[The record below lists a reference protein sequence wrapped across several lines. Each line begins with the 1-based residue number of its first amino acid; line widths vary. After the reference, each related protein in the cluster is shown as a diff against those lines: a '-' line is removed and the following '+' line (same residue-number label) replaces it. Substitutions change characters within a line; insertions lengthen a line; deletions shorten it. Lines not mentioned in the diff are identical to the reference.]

1 MTRAIGLAILAGTAL
16 RLAAVGLSSREVAD
30 VARYR
35 RMADHLLDVSWNP
48 YQAPRLYPYPPLW
61 AAWEAASGA
70 LTRRLG
76 LPFPAVVKLPVAAA
90 ELVVVSLLGRRA
102 GPGAAWIYALHPVGV
117 LVSAFHGQ
125 FDALMMLFLLAAMTA
140 VEMGRRDRGALA
152 LAAAISLK
160 AFPVVLVPCFL
171 LAPGMDRRSRA
182 RFALLATVPVA
193 LLLLPFALHDFPAV
207 RRELGGYGGVADLGW
222 IGLWRGAIYMLTGR
236 LHGSE
241 ADRWGALVPA
251 GKGLFLIVAAVLLAD
266 LARRTPRPPLAESA
280 LALVLAFQV
289 CYGALSVQYLVWVL
303 ALAAAARGGLF
314 WAWSGGAT
322 AALLGF
328 YTLLAPGVLPLEP
341 LAGPWRLVAASAWVG
356 GGVAVWLTSAG
367 WLLSLLRRR
376 P

>member
-1 MTRAIGLAILAGTAL
+1 MSRAVAGALAAAAALRLVAIGLADA
-16 RLAAVGLSSREVAD
+16 EVAD

-35 RMADHLLDVSWNP
+35 KVSDHLLDVSWNP
-48 YQAPRLYPYPPLW
+48 YQAPRLYPYPPPW

-90 ELVVVSLLGRRA
+90 DLAVVSLLGRRA

-117 LVSAFHGQ
+117 LVGGFHGQ
-125 FDALMMLFLLAAMTA
+125 FDSVMMLALLAAMTA
-140 VEMGRRDRGALA
+140 VEAGRRDRGAVA

-182 RFALLATVPVA
+182 RFALLATAPVA

-222 IGLWRGAIYMLTGR
+222 IGLWRGAIYLLTGR
-236 LHGSE
+236 LYGSE

-251 GKGLFLIVAAVLLAD
+251 GKGLFLIGAAVLPAH
-266 LARRTPRPPLAESA
+266 LARRAPRPPLAESC
-280 LALVLAFQV
+280 LAVVLAFQV
-289 CYGALSVQYLVWVL
+289 CYGALSVQYLLGVL
-303 ALAAAARGGLF
+303 ALAAAGRGRLF

-328 YTLLAPGVLPLEP
+328 YTLLAPGVLPLER
-341 LAGPWRLVAASAWVG
+341 LSGPGRLVAAWAWVG

-376 P
+376 A